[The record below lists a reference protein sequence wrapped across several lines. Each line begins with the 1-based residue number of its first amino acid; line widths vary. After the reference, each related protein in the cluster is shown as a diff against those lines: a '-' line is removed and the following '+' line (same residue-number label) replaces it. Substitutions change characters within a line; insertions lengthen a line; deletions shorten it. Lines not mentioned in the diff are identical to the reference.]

1 MSWWGPLAIVGG
13 ALGGAVIGYLLLVWT
28 RPRRPPREL
37 GAGGSLRFE
46 PADATSDLKWN
57 PAAFLVAGGAVALVV
72 GLSVW
77 LSLD

>member
-1 MSWWGPLAIVGG
+1 MSWWGPLAIIGG
-13 ALGGAVIGYLLLVWT
+13 ALGGAFIGYLLLVWAG
-28 RPRRPPREL
+28 PRRPPRES

-46 PADATSDLKWN
+46 PADATSDLRWN
-57 PAAFLVAGGAVALVV
+57 PAAFLVVGVAVALVV